1 MELGFE
7 TIGNA
12 TLICYDKTPI
22 LVTDPWIIGSA
33 YFGSWSLSH
42 EIPQEQMDA
51 IERCEYVWISHGH
64 PDHMSGE
71 SVELLRNKKFLIPD
85 HAGSRIAS
93 GMQKEGF
100 DVSILQDRVWTNL
113 SSRMR
118 ILSIADYNQDAILLV
133 DINGTLVVNLNDAS
147 DRGWR

>member
-42 EIPQEQMDA
+42 EIPQEQIDA

-71 SVELLRNKKFLIPD
+71 SVELLRDKKFLIPD

-93 GMQKEGF
+93 GMH
-100 DVSILQDRVWTNL
+100 
-113 SSRMR
+113 
-118 ILSIADYNQDAILLV
+118 
-133 DINGTLVVNLNDAS
+133 
-147 DRGWR
+147 